1 MFSFTKFWDKFS
13 LFQNTFKTTNESLE
27 VSLFICYCE
36 LSQRKDKQMADD
48 KELDTPF
55 QEWVDL
61 YRNGEITPEEFVSE
75 MEFDGFDGDLIEY
88 L

>member
-1 MFSFTKFWDKFS
+1 
-13 LFQNTFKTTNESLE
+13 
-27 VSLFICYCE
+27 
-36 LSQRKDKQMADD
+36 MAKA

-61 YRNGEITPEEFVSE
+61 YNEGEITPEEFVSE
-75 MEFDGFDGDLIEY
+75 MEFDGFDGDLIDY